1 MKKSVLILAILLL
14 AVSLSAQI
22 PKKMT
27 YQAVVRDASDK
38 LISNK
43 TIGVKISILKGTR
56 AVYSEVYN
64 PNPTTNKNGLISLE
78 IGGGTALTGNFSTID
93 WADGPYFIKT
103 EIDPNGGTS
112 YTIQG
117 TTQLLSVPYAFYAK
131 TSGPVNENDPIFRAS
146 PAFGIKN
153 SDITNWNNK
162 DDSNTNE
169 LQTLSINGNRLTIS
183 DGNTVALPTGSGGDQ
198 WGSQVVASDETL
210 NGDGTE
216 GNLLAVNESA
226 SLFDDWDKDVNDDF
240 SGDYNDLTNKP
251 VTFYEIGTTNPP
263 NDINDDIYH
272 LGNISLGSNNI
283 GNNYKLFLNNNNI
296 TDSNKLYSLKTLIN
310 IGGNA
315 SHYGVYNE
323 LLGNGSANQ
332 FGVYNLIKNSGDNS
346 HYGVYNGLD
355 GTGSGAHYGFF
366 NWLSGVGEGPR
377 AGMYTNILGS
387 GDGVKFGV
395 RNEIHS
401 SGNCWQFGV
410 RNSIYGNGN
419 MNHYGTFNSLSGLG
433 FGDKYGTYSKIAKN
447 AGGIHYA
454 VYGEAEKKDSS
465 YAGYFKGNVYVSQ
478 KLHAPATDT
487 SDMKAYIYGR
497 VRPNGNLDSNACS
510 GGFTVEKMSTGRYKI
525 IFDTSPGGTNKYLVV
540 STAFGTALPIIT
552 TYSYLS
558 DYFIIFTWNTAGT
571 RVDNYFSFV
580 VYKK

>member
-1 MKKSVLILAILLL
+1 
-14 AVSLSAQI
+14 
-22 PKKMT
+22 
-27 YQAVVRDASDK
+27 
-38 LISNK
+38 
-43 TIGVKISILKGTR
+43 
-56 AVYSEVYN
+56 
-64 PNPTTNKNGLISLE
+64 LE

-263 NDINDDIYH
+263 NAINDDMYH
-272 LGNISLGSNNI
+272 TGNISIGTNAIISGNKVCIKGINTQALLSDIDYTGSNY
-283 GNNYKLFLNNNNI
+283 GNVVE
-296 TDSNKLYSLKTLIN
+296 NKLTMNANTTN
-310 IGGNA
+310 IEA
-315 SHYGVYNE
+315 SCAAIFNK
-323 LLGNGSANQ
+323 
-332 FGVYNLIKNSGDNS
+332 I
-346 HYGVYNGLD
+346 D
-355 GTGSGAHYGFF
+355 GTGSIFSSGVVNLISNSGNETHIGTYDILTGRGNGEQYGYNTIISNSGSGSHYGIADY
-366 NWLSGVGEGPR
+366 LTGR
-377 AGMYTNILGS
+377 GS
-387 GDGVKFGV
+387 GAKFGV
-395 RNEIHS
+395 
-401 SGNCWQFGV
+401 F
-410 RNSIYGNGN
+410 
-419 MNHYGTFNSLSGLG
+419 
-433 FGDKYGTYSKIAKN
+433 SKIATS
-447 AGGIHYA
+447 AGGNHYA
-454 VYGEAEKKDSS
+454 IYGEVTSREITKSGD
-465 YAGYFKGNVYVSQ
+465 YAGYFKGDVYVSR
-478 KLHAPATDT
+478 KLKANHSGSA
-487 SDMKAYIYGR
+487 DMKSYIYGR
-497 VRPNGNLDSNACS
+497 ITSAGNIEPNASSD
-510 GGFTVEKMSTGRYKI
+510 GFTCERTDTGRYKI
-525 IFDTSPGGTNKYLVV
+525 TFSTSPGAANNYIVIATSYGSVTPSVV
-540 STAFGTALPIIT
+540 NIT
-552 TYSYLS
+552 QS
-558 DYFIIFTWNTAGT
+558 
-571 RVDNYFSFV
+571 VNYFSINIHNLSGTYSNWYFNFV